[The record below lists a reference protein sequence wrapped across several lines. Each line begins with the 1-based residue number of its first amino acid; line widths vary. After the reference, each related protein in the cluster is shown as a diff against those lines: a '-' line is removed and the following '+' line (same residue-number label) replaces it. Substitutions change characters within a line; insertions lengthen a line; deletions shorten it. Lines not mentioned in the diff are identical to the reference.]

1 MKSIDMMIDR
11 RYDSDRY
18 HCVHFVID
26 AGKCLFGYDFSV
38 NFLGVDQSLSDNG
51 SPTRHTVAN
60 AERTHTPTNGTVVLM
75 NRFDNAL
82 HVGLYID
89 ERVLHL
95 SENGVR
101 YETIRTLQRSYK
113 RIRYYNA
120 KDFHQSAE
128 LR

>member
-1 MKSIDMMIDR
+1 MSIDVLLDK
-11 RYDSDRY
+11 RYDSDNY

-26 AGKCLFGYDFSV
+26 AGKHLFNYDFSA
-38 NFLGVDQSLSDNG
+38 NFLGLDKSLTHNG
-51 SPTRHTVAN
+51 TPSRHTVAN
-60 AERTHTPTNGTVVLM
+60 AERTHTPINGTVVLM

-95 SENGVR
+95 SEAGVR

-120 KDFHQSAE
+120 TDFSQSAE